1 MRRRT
6 GQGTGLAVQRR
17 DKVRFRALLRQPIE
31 VAAQR
36 IGARPGPAGRRERA
50 RQSGIVQRHPAESVN
65 EEASDDESLLGGIQ
79 AGCGECF
86 DLLFHR
92 YLRPIVSISFAILR
106 DRSEAEDILQE
117 VFLAIFLQQERY
129 DPSRGSPKTWI
140 LQFAYYKSLLRR
152 RYLRIRNFYR
162 NEEIQEGKH
171 IAAVKVAPHAMNQS
185 DWSHVVER
193 AVSSLNAKQ
202 RRAIELIHVHGC
214 TLQETAD
221 ALGESLANTRNYYY
235 RGLKAVRTF
244 LKSSAEKEKQEANEV
259 LERHG
264 HYSHGS

>member
-1 MRRRT
+1 MVPHSHSEH
-6 GQGTGLAVQRR
+6 L
-17 DKVRFRALLRQPIE
+17 
-31 VAAQR
+31 
-36 IGARPGPAGRRERA
+36 
-50 RQSGIVQRHPAESVN
+50 
-65 EEASDDESLLGGIQ
+65 DDESLLRGIRSS
-79 AGCGECF
+79 CGECF

-92 YLRPIVSISFAILR
+92 YLKQVISISFAILR

-117 VFLAIFLQQERY
+117 VFLAIYLQQERY
-129 DPSRGSPKTWI
+129 DPSRGTPKTWI

-162 NEEIQEGKH
+162 NEEIHEGKQ
-171 IAAVKVAPHAMNQS
+171 IAAINTRWYTMNQS
-185 DWSHVVER
+185 EWAHVVER

-202 RRAIELIHVHGC
+202 RNTIELIHVQGC

-235 RGLKAVRTF
+235 RGLKALRSL
-244 LKSSAEKEKQEANEV
+244 LKANAEKEKQAQNEI

-264 HYSHGS
+264 HYRIES